1 MAMVD
6 FAQHSTH
13 EPNSSFYISTTAGT
27 RPGSRVTTTTMSS
40 AASQALGGQVFKTII
55 VIYYVMSVKIA
66 SLVAGNVV
74 TFLQP

>member
-6 FAQHSTH
+6 FSQYSTLK
-13 EPNSSFYISTTAGT
+13 PTSSFYISTTAGT
-27 RPGSRVTTTTMSS
+27 RPGSRVTTTTTSS